1 MLDLAIIIVSWNVR
15 DYLAG
20 CLRSV
25 YADLNR
31 CGLNGQV
38 WLVDNASTDG
48 TQELAANLFPQARLV
63 ANIHNAGFG
72 TANNQGMRLAESETG
87 GDIRYFFLLN
97 PDTQVRPYA
106 LKHLVN
112 CLDKRPEAGLAGP
125 RLVYGDGRFQH
136 SAFYFPGVGQILFD
150 LFALPP
156 RLYDSRWNGRYP
168 RRRYHPDCR
177 PFAVDH
183 TLGAA
188 MLVRRDVAV
197 ATHGFDESF
206 HMYCEEIDWCW
217 RIRRAGWSIFAVPA
231 AEVVHYAGQSTRQ
244 IPAQSIVDLWRS
256 RAQLYDAHYGRLTVA
271 LARRLVRL
279 GLARKAQQTD
289 DACLK
294 RAYLE
299 AAALWQQGEAMGQ
312 GSVSVE
318 GSSRL
323 KIEG

>member
-25 YADLNR
+25 YADLSR
-31 CGLNGQV
+31 CGLDGRV
-38 WLVDNASTDG
+38 WLIDNASTDG
-48 TQELAANLFPQARLV
+48 TQDLAANLFPQARLV
-63 ANIHNAGFG
+63 TNSHNPGFG
-72 TANNQGMRLAESETG
+72 TANNQGMRLAENETAG
-87 GDIRYFFLLN
+87 GIRYFFLLN
-97 PDTQVRPYA
+97 PDTLIRPYA
-106 LKHLVN
+106 LRYLVQ
-112 CLDKRPEAGLAGP
+112 CLEERPEAGVAGP

-136 SAFYFPGVGQILFD
+136 SAFYFPGVSQVLFD
-150 LFALPP
+150 LFSLPP

-168 RRRYHPDCR
+168 RRRYHPNCR

-197 ATHGFDESF
+197 ATQGFDESF

-217 RIRRAGWSIFAVPA
+217 RIRHAGWSVYAVPA

-244 IPAQSIVDLWRS
+244 IPAQSIVHLWRS
-256 RAQLYDAHYGRLTVA
+256 RAQLYGAHYGRLTNA
-271 LARRLVRL
+271 MARRVVRL
-279 GLARKAQQTD
+279 GLTRKAQQVR
-289 DACLK
+289 DATLK

-299 AAALWQQGEAMGQ
+299 AADLWRQAGMTAEGRLP
-312 GSVSVE
+312 VE
-318 GSSRL
+318 SESRL
-323 KIEG
+323 KTEG